1 VSNFKKKKTLNLD
14 DEFIQYCQLNN
25 IDDVEKLAKETF
37 NRGFSFLKYPD
48 TPIKSTKEKIIE
60 KEVIKEVPI
69 EKIVEVIKEVP
80 VEKVVVKEV
89 IKEVPVEK
97 IVEVIKEVPVQIKGD
112 TQIITKEVI
121 KEVKVEVPTIK
132 EVIKEV
138 VDTKEIDE
146 LKKENEKL
154 KKELDKINQSLDKF
168 SRAKYMKNS
177 DLGSLYSE

>member
-1 VSNFKKKKTLNLD
+1 MKKKSSLILD
-14 DEFIQYCQLNN
+14 DEFILYCQLNKIEN
-25 IDDVEKLAKETF
+25 IDKLAKDVF
-37 NRGFSFLKYPD
+37 NKGFTQLKYPD
-48 TPIKSTKEKIIE
+48 TPVSSTKERIVE
-60 KEVIKEVPI
+60 KEVIKEIPV

-80 VEKVVVKEV
+80 VEKIV

-97 IVEVIKEVPVQIKGD
+97 IVEIIKEVPVKVKGD
-112 TQIITKEVI
+112 KQIVTKEII

-138 VDTKEIDE
+138 INTEEIDK

-154 KKELDKINQSLDKF
+154 RNELDNINQSLEKF
-168 SRAKYMKNS
+168 NKAKYMRNS